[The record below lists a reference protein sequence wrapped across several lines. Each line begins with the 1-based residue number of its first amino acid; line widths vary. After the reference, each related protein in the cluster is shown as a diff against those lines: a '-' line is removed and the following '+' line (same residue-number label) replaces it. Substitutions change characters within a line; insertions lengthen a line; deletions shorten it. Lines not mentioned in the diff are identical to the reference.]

1 MTFKCL
7 LLLILKHA
15 FLLLV
20 FFLPLNNTEEI
31 VALSLGLLSHHLLT
45 LHKLSAASNIHV
57 FCLLL
62 GLLTLKD
69 FLSALLA
76 VTLFTGT
83 FGSEGINLCLT
94 VSSLLLHLTETGN
107 FGLLL
112 KSNTTLLFG
121 FGSFTRN
128 FILIVTD
135 NFHVFIHLHLSHL
148 GLLCEGYLISSLNL
162 SDQFCVPLA
171 FFLSLSNL
179 FLFLLLKHAHHLLL
193 LLNKQLTLS
202 DAFVLTFLDLVNDY
216 GGTLALSLDALNLT
230 LLSHFEAL
238 ETLDFHHEI
247 QAFLLFAPL
256 FFENLVL
263 FDLFIADS
271 NNFTV

>member
-7 LLLILKHA
+7 LLLILKHT

-57 FCLLL
+57 FSLLL

-83 FGSEGINLCLT
+83 FGSEGIDLCLT
-94 VSSLLLHLTETGN
+94 VSSLLLHLTETSN

-135 NFHVFIHLHLSHL
+135 NFHVFIHLHLAHL
-148 GLLCEGYLISSLNL
+148 GLLCEGYLVGGLNL
-162 SDQFCVPLA
+162 SYQF
-171 FFLSLSNL
+171 
-179 FLFLLLKHAHHLLL
+179 
-193 LLNKQLTLS
+193 
-202 DAFVLTFLDLVNDY
+202 
-216 GGTLALSLDALNLT
+216 
-230 LLSHFEAL
+230 
-238 ETLDFHHEI
+238 
-247 QAFLLFAPL
+247 
-256 FFENLVL
+256 
-263 FDLFIADS
+263 
-271 NNFTV
+271 